1 MTEKW
6 ADNVNLIAWLGL
18 GALRM
23 KVRTVVLLAFLTALW
38 IIGLISQLHSAE
50 AVMRY
55 LALSL
60 AIVAVA
66 LWRMPVKPALRR
78 RFRDR
83 KRPPDRD

>member
-1 MTEKW
+1 M
-6 ADNVNLIAWLGL
+6 
-18 GALRM
+18 R
-23 KVRTVVLLAFLTALW
+23 VRTVVLLAFLTALW
-38 IIGLISQLHSAE
+38 VIGLLSQLHSAE

-55 LALSL
+55 LVLSL

-83 KRPPDRD
+83 KDPPHE